1 MRSCLLHLG
10 RAGSGIEATINEVT
24 MLDFTSA
31 LYLGLRHPSNSLRP
45 WSQLTTGK
53 PAALDAPANERR
65 IAQCLAELVG
75 CERAVMGP
83 STLHLFWDLFG
94 VLAKDNVSVYL
105 DAGTY
110 PIAKWGV
117 ERAAAH
123 GVPVHTFAHHDAEAL
138 ERRLKHDESQRLKP
152 VVVADGF
159 CPGCG
164 HLSPL
169 PGYLDLIRKRGGY
182 LVLDDTQALGI
193 LGHSPGVGSP
203 YGKSGGGSLRW
214 SRASSSQIIM
224 VSSLAKGFGVP
235 VAVLSGSRIWIE
247 RFESQSETRLHTS
260 PPSTAVFHAAGH
272 ALAVNRAR
280 GDALRSRLAYLVR
293 QFRKHLSTCDLSTI
307 GSSFP
312 VQILRRIPKL
322 DAQRVHSRLL
332 DLGIHAVLHRPR
344 CKRGV
349 ALSFLITALH
359 RFADIERAGL
369 ALAEAITHVR
379 ATNRLKR
386 ETDHEYFEVG
396 CGSI

>member
-10 RAGSGIEATINEVT
+10 RAGFGMEATTNEVT

-65 IAQCLAELVG
+65 IAQCLAELIG
-75 CERAVMGP
+75 CERAVIGP

-94 VLAKDNVSVYL
+94 VLAQDNVSVYL
-105 DAGTY
+105 DTGVY

-123 GVPVHTFAHHDAEAL
+123 GVPVHTFAHHDVKAL
-138 ERRLKHDESQRLKP
+138 ERCLKHDVSQRFKP

-164 HLSPL
+164 HLAPI
-169 PGYLDLIRKRGGY
+169 PGYLDLIRNRGGY

-193 LGHSPGVGSP
+193 LGHSPGVGAP
-203 YGKSGGGSLRW
+203 YGKGGGGSLRW
-214 SRASSSQIIM
+214 SRTSSSQVIM

-235 VAVLSGSRIWIE
+235 VAVLSGSRVWIE

-260 PPSTAVFHAAGH
+260 PPSTAVFHAAEH
-272 ALAVNRAR
+272 ALTVNRAC
-280 GDALRSRLAYLVR
+280 GDALRSRLAHLVR
-293 QFRKHLSTCDLSTI
+293 QFRKHLGTCGLSST
-307 GSSFP
+307 GGVFP
-312 VQILRRIPKL
+312 VQILRRIPHL
-322 DAQRVHSRLL
+322 DARRVHNCLL
-332 DLGIHAVLHRPR
+332 DLGVRAVLHQPR
-344 CKRGV
+344 CQRGV
-349 ALSFLITALH
+349 AISFLLTALH
-359 RFADIERAGL
+359 RFADIERAGR
-369 ALAEAITHVR
+369 ALAEALTHVR
-379 ATNRLKR
+379 TTNRLKM
-386 ETDHEYFEVG
+386 ETDHAYFEVG
-396 CGSI
+396 FGSI

>member
-1 MRSCLLHLG
+1 MQSCLLPLG
-10 RAGSGIEATINEVT
+10 RAGFGIEATTNEVT

-31 LYLGLRHPSNSLRP
+31 LYLGLHHPSISLRP

-65 IAQCLAELVG
+65 IAQSLAKLVG
-75 CERAVMGP
+75 CERAVIGP

-105 DAGTY
+105 DAGAY

-138 ERRLKHDESQRLKP
+138 ERRLKRDESQRLKP

-164 HLSPL
+164 HLAPI

-182 LVLDDTQALGI
+182 LILDDTQALGI
-193 LGHSPGVGSP
+193 LGRSPGVGAP
-203 YGKSGGGSLRW
+203 YGKDGGGSLRW
-214 SRASSSQIIM
+214 SQTSSSQIIM

-235 VAVLSGSRIWIE
+235 VAVLSGSRVWIE

-260 PPSTAVFHAAGH
+260 PPSTAVFHAAEH

-280 GDALRSRLAYLVR
+280 GDALRSRLAHLVR
-293 QFRKHLSTCDLSTI
+293 HFANTWRHVVFQPLAA
-307 GSSFP
+307 SFP
-312 VQILRRIPKL
+312 
-322 DAQRVHSRLL
+322 
-332 DLGIHAVLHRPR
+332 
-344 CKRGV
+344 CK
-349 ALSFLITALH
+349 S
-359 RFADIERAGL
+359 
-369 ALAEAITHVR
+369 
-379 ATNRLKR
+379 
-386 ETDHEYFEVG
+386 
-396 CGSI
+396 